1 MARTTDTDTREIK
14 DLITGLR
21 EEMRSEFGSIREET
35 RSEFGS
41 IREEMRSEFGSIREE
56 VRVGFSDIK
65 GEIKGLDTRMVEVEK
80 KIDKLDTR
88 LWAFAGIALTATLGT
103 LLTIFARYLFSGNPS
118 L

>member
-21 EEMRSEFGSIREET
+21 EEMRSEFGSIREEM

-41 IREEMRSEFGSIREE
+41 IREEMR
-56 VRVGFSDIK
+56 VGFAEIK

>member
-21 EEMRSEFGSIREET
+21 EEMRSEFGSIREEM

-41 IREEMRSEFGSIREE
+41 IREEMR
-56 VRVGFSDIK
+56 VGFAEIK

-103 LLTIFARYLFSGNPS
+103 LLTIFARYLFSGNPN

>member
-21 EEMRSEFGSIREET
+21 EEMRSEFGSIREEM
-35 RSEFGS
+35 RSELGS
-41 IREEMRSEFGSIREE
+41 IREEMR
-56 VRVGFSDIK
+56 VGFSEIK
-65 GEIKGLDTRMVEVEK
+65 GEIKGLDTRLIEVEK

-103 LLTIFARYLFSGNPS
+103 LLTIFARYLFSGNQS